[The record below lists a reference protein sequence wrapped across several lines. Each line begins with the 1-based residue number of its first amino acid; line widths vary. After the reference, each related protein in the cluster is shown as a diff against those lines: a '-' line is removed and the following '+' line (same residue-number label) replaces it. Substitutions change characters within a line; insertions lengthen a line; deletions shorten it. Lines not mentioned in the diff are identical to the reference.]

1 MARASQWA
9 KLNRPPKF
17 KTRYVSRCR
26 ACGRARAFYLDFGL
40 CRVCLRLMALRGE
53 LPGVTKAS
61 W

>member
-9 KLNRPPKF
+9 KLNRPAKF
-17 KTRYVSRCR
+17 STRQKTRCHV
-26 ACGRARAFYLDFGL
+26 CGRPRAVYRDFLL
-40 CRVCLRLMALRGE
+40 CRICMRLLALKGE

>member
-9 KLNRPPKF
+9 KVNRPSKF
-17 KTRYVSRCR
+17 STRVVKRCKV
-26 ACGRARAFYLDFGL
+26 CGRSRAVYRDFHL
-40 CRVCLRLMALRGE
+40 CRLCMRQLALRGE

>member
-17 KTRYVSRCR
+17 STRAHNRCHR
-26 ACGRARAFYLDFGL
+26 CGRPRAVYRDFHL
-40 CRVCLRLMALRGE
+40 CRVCLRDLALRGE

>member
-9 KLNRPPKF
+9 KLNRTPKF
-17 KTRYVSRCR
+17 STRQHQRCHV
-26 ACGRARAFYLDFGL
+26 CGRPRAVYTDFKL
-40 CRVCLRLMALRGE
+40 CRVCLRELALKGE

>member
-9 KLNRPPKF
+9 KVNRPPKF
-17 KTRYVSRCR
+17 STRTVNRCR
-26 ACGRARAFYLDFGL
+26 ACGRSRAYYRDFAL

>member
-9 KLNRPPKF
+9 KLNRPAKF
-17 KTRYVSRCR
+17 STRAVNRCHV
-26 ACGRARAFYLDFGL
+26 CGRPRAFYRDFNL
-40 CRVCLRLMALRGE
+40 CRVCLRILALRGE

>member
-9 KLNRPPKF
+9 KMNRPPKF
-17 KTRYVSRCR
+17 STRKVNRCQV
-26 ACGRARAFYLDFGL
+26 CGRSRAVYRDFKL
-40 CRVCLRLMALRGE
+40 CRVCMRMLALKGE

>member
-9 KLNRPPKF
+9 KMNQPPKF
-17 KTRYVSRCR
+17 STRKVNRCNV
-26 ACGRARAFYLDFGL
+26 CGRARAVYRDFKL
-40 CRVCLRLMALRGE
+40 CRVCLRQLALKGE

>member
-9 KLNRPPKF
+9 KLAREPKF
-17 KTRYVSRCR
+17 QVRKGSRCYV
-26 ACGRARAFYLDFGL
+26 CGRSRAVYRDFNL
-40 CRVCLRLMALRGE
+40 CRVCFRLMALRGE

>member
-9 KLNRPPKF
+9 KVNRPTKF
-17 KTRYVSRCR
+17 STRVVNRCKV
-26 ACGRARAFYLDFGL
+26 CGRSRAVYRDFHL
-40 CRVCLRLMALRGE
+40 CRLCMRQLALRGE

>member
-17 KTRYVSRCR
+17 SARHRNRCNC
-26 ACGRARAFYLDFGL
+26 CGRPRAVYRDFKL
-40 CRVCLRLMALRGE
+40 CRLCLRNLALKGE

>member
-9 KLNRPPKF
+9 KLIRPPKF
-17 KTRYVSRCR
+17 STRQHQRCNV
-26 ACGRARAFYLDFGL
+26 CGRPRAVYTDFKL
-40 CRVCLRLMALRGE
+40 CRVCLRELALKGE

>member
-9 KLNRPPKF
+9 KLNRTPKF
-17 KTRYVSRCR
+17 STRVVKRCQV
-26 ACGRARAFYLDFGL
+26 CGRSRAVYRDFKL
-40 CRVCLRLMALRGE
+40 CRLCMRQLALKGE

>member
-9 KLNRPPKF
+9 KLNRPAKYS
-17 KTRYVSRCR
+17 TRVVRRCHI
-26 ACGRARAFYLDFGL
+26 CGRAHAVYRDFLL
-40 CRVCLRLMALRGE
+40 CRLCLRQLALKGE

>member
-17 KTRYVSRCR
+17 STRVVKRCQV
-26 ACGRARAFYLDFGL
+26 CGRSRAVYRDFKL
-40 CRVCLRLMALRGE
+40 CRLCMRQLALKGE

>member
-17 KTRYVSRCR
+17 STRHRNRCNV
-26 ACGRARAFYLDFGL
+26 CGRSRAVYRDFKL
-40 CRVCLRLMALRGE
+40 CRLCLRNLALKGE

>member
-9 KLNRPPKF
+9 KMNRPPKF
-17 KTRYVSRCR
+17 KVRAVNRCNV
-26 ACGRARAFYLDFGL
+26 CGRAHAVYRDFKL
-40 CRVCLRLMALRGE
+40 CRVCLRTLALKGE

>member
-9 KLNRPPKF
+9 KVNRPPKF
-17 KTRYVSRCR
+17 STRSLNRCNV
-26 ACGRARAFYLDFGL
+26 CGRSRAVYRDFKL
-40 CRVCLRLMALRGE
+40 CRLCLRNLALKGE

>member
-1 MARASQWA
+1 MARACQWA
-9 KLNRPPKF
+9 KVNRPAKF
-17 KTRYVSRCR
+17 KTRTVNRCR
-26 ACGRARAFYLDFGL
+26 ACGRARAFYRDFGL